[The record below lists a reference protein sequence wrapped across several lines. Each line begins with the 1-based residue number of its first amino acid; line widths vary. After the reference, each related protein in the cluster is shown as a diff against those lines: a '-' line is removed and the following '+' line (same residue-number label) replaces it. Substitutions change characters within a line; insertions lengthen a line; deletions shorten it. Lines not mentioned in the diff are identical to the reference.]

1 MIPFLEAASYFI
13 IFEVLDMDGTC
24 RTLLQCVQFDLC
36 LEYT

>member
-1 MIPFLEAASYFI
+1 MIPFLEAASYFN